1 MSDLERSPSNGDISA
16 GALLRQAREAAGL
29 HVAALAVAMKVPV
42 KKLEALEADRY
53 GDLPDTTFTRAL
65 AASVC
70 RTLKVDATPVLERLP
85 QGRLP
90 LLGRD
95 DNGVNAP
102 FRAPR
107 SGSQPFFTDNLSR
120 PAMVVGALL
129 LLAALVVL
137 LAPNLPSFSLPDA
150 INPQAGVA
158 QGAPDSVAV
167 EVPTP
172 VNSVAGD
179 TATMTLTP
187 SPGLSVVSS
196 TPTVPSPTLVV
207 TPTGAGGVDL
217 ANALVVFKAGQTDS
231 WVQVT
236 DAKGKNILRRNLQP
250 GETVGAGG
258 SPPLAVV
265 VGRADA
271 MEITVRGRAFDV
283 KAVSRDNVAKFEV
296 K

>member
-1 MSDLERSPSNGDISA
+1 MTDMERAPGNGDVSA

-70 RTLKVDATPVLERLP
+70 RSLKIDAAPVLERLP
-85 QGRLP
+85 LGQQP
-90 LLGRD
+90 LLRRD
-95 DNGVNAP
+95 ENGVNAP
-102 FRAPR
+102 FRAQR
-107 SGSQPFFTDNLSR
+107 AGSQPFFAESLSR
-120 PAMVVGALL
+120 PAMVAGVVL

-137 LAPNLPSFSLPDA
+137 LVPNLPSFSLPDA
-150 INPQAGVA
+150 INPQVGVA

-167 EVPTP
+167 EVPAP

-179 TATMTLTP
+179 TATMSLTP
-187 SPGLSVVSS
+187 SSDLSVASS

-207 TPTGAGGVDL
+207 TPGVASGVDL
-217 ANALVVFKAGQTDS
+217 ATALVVFKAGQADS

-296 K
+296 R